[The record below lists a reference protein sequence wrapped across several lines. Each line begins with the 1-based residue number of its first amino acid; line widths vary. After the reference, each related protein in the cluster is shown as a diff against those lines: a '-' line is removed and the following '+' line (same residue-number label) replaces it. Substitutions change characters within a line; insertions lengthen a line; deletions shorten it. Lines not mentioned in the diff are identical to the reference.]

1 MRITDSM
8 RFNTMVNNLN
18 NTQSDYNEISEAIST
33 QKKVNR
39 ASDDPVAATRILD
52 IRRGKAA
59 IEQYKQNMDISR
71 SWISAT
77 ETTLS
82 SAYDMLNTVM
92 GIALGSAGADAAT
105 RENAAANIQDI
116 IDSMR
121 SLANTKWGDRYLFS
135 GTREDVA
142 PFTVAPSAA
151 TIDPVQAAGSN
162 TFAGTVV
169 SSGAYTGGTNKTYA
183 VKITSAGALGAAT
196 YKFSTDGG
204 RTWSADASTPL
215 NGAISVGDGVTLT
228 FDDVLGTNP
237 FGENDVFYV
246 NATAAGYYQG
256 NDENLSIPINRGTND
271 EYSLTGA
278 EVFTAAGAGGVD
290 VFRTLH
296 ALRDALASDAIANT
310 AGGTPVTAAT
320 LLKDIDGYT
329 GYSNTDTIH
338 LEGTD
343 TSGNVVSDDTLAIT
357 DTTTV
362 GDLLGKI
369 GSAFGDVT
377 ASIASDGKLK
387 VVDNTAGASLL
398 AVTIGI
404 RNMGGSSDSTLQFN
418 EGQTFIIDQAKVLS
432 DQVADLQKA
441 QKQILVNQAECGTKT
456 AHLEIVKNN
465 VTAFNESLS
474 SLLSETQDANVTELA
489 MKLSMKEIALKTSY
503 SIAAKLNSTSILD
516 FIR

>member
-432 DQVADLQKA
+432 YQVADLQKA